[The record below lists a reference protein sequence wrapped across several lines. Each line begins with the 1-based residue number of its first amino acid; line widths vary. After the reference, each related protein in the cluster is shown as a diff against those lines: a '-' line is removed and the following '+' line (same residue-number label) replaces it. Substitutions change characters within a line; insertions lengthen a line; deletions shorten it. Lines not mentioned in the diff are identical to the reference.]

1 MGSGFRR
8 WAVKIILKRNWK
20 HRVVLG
26 RFCGKN
32 LLLGAILQNKV
43 GKNWRSGGCLQNLV
57 GKSGKITPIYKIF
70 WENHT
75 DLQNF
80 LGKSCFEKG
89 KVKILFVKW
98 RFLFQNWRFQVEKWR
113 FQLESEDLKGRNED
127 LKARSEDLTLKM
139 KIYIGFSH
147 FIL

>member
-1 MGSGFRR
+1 MTRNIIKIWLLGPVSGSH
-8 WAVKIILKRNWK
+8 APKSEKNMKILWNRYDQEYEHNITFGLRIWVPSPK
-20 HRVVLG
+20 
-26 RFCGKN
+26 CGKN
-32 LLLGAILQNKV
+32 
-43 GKNWRSGGCLQNLV
+43 
-57 GKSGKITPIYKIF
+57 GKITPIYKIF

-75 DLQNF
+75 DLQKF

-113 FQLESEDLKGRNED
+113 FQLESEDLKGRNTD

-147 FIL
+147 IIL